1 MLSSSVS
8 AKANERLATVGIAAA
23 LAALVAW
30 SAWSRWMTLTESP
43 FPVGI
48 DGYFYPIQ
56 LRSLLD
62 HGGLAYPASPLAFW
76 LMWPLAAAT
85 DPIVG
90 AKLGASIYIALIALP
105 AYGIAARLSHSRGAG
120 LVAAALATTSAGSA
134 FLTVEFVKNGIG

>member
-8 AKANERLATVGIAAA
+8 AKAIERLAIPAA

-30 SAWSRWMTLTESP
+30 SAWTRWTTLTESP

-85 DPIVG
+85 DPILG

-134 FLTVEFVKNGIG
+134 YLTVEFVKNGI